1 MTPKESNVEKMK
13 RRRKLRKKKKRE
25 RGRKREQSKWL
36 RMIISQ
42 VIG

>member
-13 RRRKLRKKKKRE
+13 RRRKLKKKKRK
-25 RGRKREQSKWL
+25 RGRKRDQSKWL

-42 VIG
+42 VTG